1 MHAIERIL
9 QLRKKKGASETTLL
23 YVFLDK
29 LMEVTTDSEVLK
41 NEALNIMLAGNSTTA
56 SLLLSIF
63 YELTRNPE
71 IWAKLRAEIIELFG
85 KWKLLEELAKLTFE
99 SFKRCVYLWNV
110 INETLR
116 LYPPLLLN
124 LRKAIQEK
132 YLHEGEG
139 SNEEDPCLIN
149 KEEYVPLH
157 VYFMHGLEDIFGH
170 DAAVYNPDRW
180 TSIYSK
186 VGSAFMPF
194 VTGRRVCLGLQ
205 YALTEASYATVRLMQ
220 MFANI
225 ESHNCTAYSPPKR
238 ITATLQF
245 SDCAHVALS
254 WPVSV
259 KDTIWNMR
267 AWKMRSQL
275 QILLK

>member
-9 QLRKKKGASETTLL
+9 QLRKRKGASETTLL

-29 LMEVTTDSEVLK
+29 LMEVTTDSEVLRD
-41 NEALNIMLAGNSTTA
+41 EALNIMLAGRSTTA
-56 SLLLSIF
+56 SLILSIF
-63 YELTRNPE
+63 YELSRNPE

-85 KWKLLEELAKLTFE
+85 KGKLPEELATLTFE

-124 LRKAIQEK
+124 LRKAIQDK
-132 YLHEGEG
+132 YLHQGEG

-149 KEEYVPLH
+149 KGEYVPLH
-157 VYFMHGLEDIFGH
+157 VYFMHRLEDIFGH

-194 VTGRRVCLGLQ
+194 VTGLRVCLGQQ

-225 ESHNCTAYSPPKR
+225 ESHNCTAYPPPKR

-245 SDCAHVALS
+245 SDCVHVALS
-254 WPVSV
+254 
-259 KDTIWNMR
+259 
-267 AWKMRSQL
+267 
-275 QILLK
+275 